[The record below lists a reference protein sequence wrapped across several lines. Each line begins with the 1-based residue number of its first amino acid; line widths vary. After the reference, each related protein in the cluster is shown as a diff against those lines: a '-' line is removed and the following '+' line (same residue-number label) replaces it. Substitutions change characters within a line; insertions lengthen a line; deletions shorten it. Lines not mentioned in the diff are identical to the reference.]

1 MKIGSLVLAIILS
14 LCLAG
19 CSHSAATE
27 KKVVPEKPCP
37 FVEEAEGIKF
47 SCNVVFT
54 ADNSKI
60 FPASLENLTAHAIR
74 VREVAFTEDGTEV
87 TVAIY
92 RLEAHANRK
101 VTRNGHAFYL
111 LTLEGVTF
119 GFFK

>member
-1 MKIGSLVLAIILS
+1 MKIGDLVLAIILA

-19 CSHSAATE
+19 CHHSAATD
-27 KKVVPEKPCP
+27 KKVVPEKQCP

-60 FPASLENLTAHAIR
+60 FPALLENPTAHAIR
-74 VREVAFTEDGTEV
+74 VKEVAFTTDGTEI

-92 RLEAHANRK
+92 RLEAHSSKK
-101 VTRNGHAFYL
+101 VSRDGRAYYL
-111 LTLEGVTF
+111 TTL
-119 GFFK
+119 

>member
-1 MKIGSLVLAIILS
+1 MKIGHLVLVIILAF
-14 LCLAG
+14 CFAG
-19 CSHSAATE
+19 CSHPASTD
-27 KKVVPEKPCP
+27 KKAVPEKQCP

-60 FPASLENLTAHAIR
+60 YPALLENLTAHAIR
-74 VREVAFTEDGTEV
+74 VKEVTFTADGAEV

-92 RLEAHANRK
+92 RLESHSNKK
-101 VTRNGHAFYL
+101 VSRDGRAYYL
-111 LTLEGVTF
+111 STLDGITF